1 MPKLLDSPEANYL
14 IQYDDG
20 DVELVTKSDMNR
32 LVFEHGLWDLL
43 KTGEEILCLKAEDK
57 KPMMQVIPGEGAR
70 SYTIQMGDYEPVHL
84 GPHQKGDLVDALIEG
99 KSENGN
105 TRESLVRLYDNTRDV
120 SVRKR
125 LINFVAKH
133 EPFASVVEIVDDGW
147 LIHGH
152 LLLTWER
159 EFYHPGTTSK
169 TRSGSIIGDGSTESA
184 YKLSTDQR
192 LGVNSLRE
200 IQFEG
205 QSHRLSDDEMDFI
218 VRAMWSIA
226 NAPGKR

>member
-32 LVFEHGLWDLL
+32 LVFEHGLWGLL
-43 KTGEEILCLKAEDK
+43 KTGEEIFRLRAEDK

-70 SYTIQMGDYEPVHL
+70 SYTIQMGDYDPVHL
-84 GPHQKGDLVDALIEG
+84 GPHQKCDLVDAFIEG

-105 TRESLVRLYDNTRDV
+105 MRESLVRLYDNTRDV
-120 SVRKR
+120 SLRKR
-125 LINFVAKH
+125 LINSVAKH
-133 EPFASVVEIVDDGW
+133 EPFASAVEIVDDGW
-147 LIHGH
+147 LIHDY

-200 IQFEG
+200 IQFEE

-226 NAPGKR
+226 NVPGKR

>member
-1 MPKLLDSPEANYL
+1 ML
-14 IQYDDG
+14 
-20 DVELVTKSDMNR
+20 
-32 LVFEHGLWDLL
+32 F
-43 KTGEEILCLKAEDK
+43 
-57 KPMMQVIPGEGAR
+57 R
-70 SYTIQMGDYEPVHL
+70 S
-84 GPHQKGDLVDALIEG
+84 
-99 KSENGN
+99 
-105 TRESLVRLYDNTRDV
+105 TRESLVRLYDSTRDV